1 MAKVRNP
8 YILIPIFFNVMLLA
22 GIPSFGERGM
32 ELARL
37 TPLLA
42 LALVLP
48 WILYFVIGRI
58 IQQIVNEQTR
68 RREEAKHS
76 DFV

>member
-1 MAKVRNP
+1 MAKIRNP
-8 YILIPIFFNVMLLA
+8 YILIPIFFNVILLA
-22 GIPSFGERGM
+22 GIPSFSERGL

-58 IQQIVNEQTR
+58 IQQIVDEQAR
-68 RREEAKHS
+68 RREEAKDS

>member
-1 MAKVRNP
+1 MAKLRNP
-8 YILIPIFFNVMLLA
+8 YILIPIFFNVILLA
-22 GIPSFGERGM
+22 GIPSFGERGL

-58 IQQIVNEQTR
+58 IQQVVDEQAR

>member
-1 MAKVRNP
+1 MAKLRNP
-8 YILIPIFFNVMLLA
+8 YILIPIFFNVILLA
-22 GIPSFGERGM
+22 GIPSFSAREL

-37 TPLLA
+37 IPLLA
-42 LALVLP
+42 LAVVLP
-48 WILYFVIGRI
+48 WILYFVIGKI
-58 IQQIVNEQTR
+58 IQQTVDAQAR

>member
-1 MAKVRNP
+1 M
-8 YILIPIFFNVMLLA
+8 ILLA
-22 GIPSFGERGM
+22 GIPSFSAREL

-37 TPLLA
+37 IPLLA
-42 LALVLP
+42 LAVVLP